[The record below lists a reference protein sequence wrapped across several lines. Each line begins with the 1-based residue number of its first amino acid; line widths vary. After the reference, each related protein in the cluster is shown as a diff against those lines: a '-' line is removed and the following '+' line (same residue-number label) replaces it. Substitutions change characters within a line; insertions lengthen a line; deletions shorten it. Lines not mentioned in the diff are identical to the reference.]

1 MCIKSS
7 YTYITG
13 YLQIMTNFNVKNT
26 ASTYL
31 GLEIL
36 IRRCNTLPMNPV
48 PTTNTSKAK
57 KKKKQFKKLSQLIVI
72 ICIQMDE
79 RWFQTTIPLLS
90 KPKN

>member
-1 MCIKSS
+1 MCIESS
-7 YTYITG
+7 YTYITS

-26 ASTYL
+26 VSTYL

-57 KKKKQFKKLSQLIVI
+57 KKFKKLSQLIVM
-72 ICIQMDE
+72 ICLQMDE
-79 RWFQTTIPLLS
+79 RWFQITISLLS